1 MFHICFLVLVG
12 INEAIIELNYFWVLL
27 QFFMSFVTFG
37 AFILLTVAKNT
48 RMKGLE
54 AAINNINAT
63 MQKMIEDADA
73 HHNESMQ
80 HRHGDMA

>member
-1 MFHICFLVLVG
+1 
-12 INEAIIELNYFWVLL
+12 
-27 QFFMSFVTFG
+27 MSIVTFG
-37 AFILLTVAKNT
+37 AFILLTMAKNT

-80 HRHGDMA
+80 HRHADMA